1 MAFLDY
7 NLANMRGIDEKR
19 NQMSSQAFQRE
30 GAAKG
35 RFFENVGNLV
45 STLGRRSEAEKQ
57 RGFKAGE
64 SEKERQARIKAA
76 GLLATARTGEISGAE
91 TFEED
96 IRYPHELALQKLRNL
111 GSGAKEADYDVLG
124 IVQRIRDDM
133 LGQMDSV
140 WDENGQFKGWV
151 GVDKD
156 SMLAK
161 FEAGLDLTP
170 LSPEQ
175 KESAKAYFMS
185 FLNDIEN
192 GDVSKE
198 AAEGTLQSFQS
209 SKYYTDLDIPEY
221 EPTEEEL
228 GNPLLGVKGRDT
240 NTQKW
245 NFMRSMLTHIS
256 GNPETMAMPQMKE
269 YIRDA
274 SDGKIE
280 PGVLDNFIDFLRAVG
295 GEELYPTLGQPLFSP
310 TSGFSGS
317 SGFSGYRP

>member
-7 NLANMRGIDEKR
+7 NLARMRSIDEKVG
-19 NQMSSQAFQRE
+19 QMSSQAFQ
-30 GAAKG
+30 GKQAAKG
-35 RFFENVGNLV
+35 RFFEGMQNLV
-45 STLGRRSEAEKQ
+45 GTLNRRKELGTE
-57 RGFKAGE
+57 RGFREGE

-76 GLLATARTGEISGAE
+76 GLLATARSGEISGAE
-91 TFEED
+91 AFEED

-185 FLNDIEN
+185 VLNDIEK

-198 AAEGTLQSFQS
+198 GAEGTIQDFQS
-209 SKYYTDLDIPEY
+209 TRSYTNLDIPEY
-221 EPTEEEL
+221 EPTPEEFA
-228 GNPLLGVKGRDT
+228 NPLYGVKGAST
-240 NTQKW
+240 NTYKW
-245 NFMRSMLTHIS
+245 NTMRDMLTLIS
-256 GNPETMAMPQMKE
+256 GNQQAMQDPKMKSFL
-269 YIRDA
+269 RDA
-274 SDGKIE
+274 EDGKMK
-280 PGVLDNFIDFLRAVG
+280 PDVLDDFIDFLMIIGRDEIIFDPSTATPVN
-295 GEELYPTLGQPLFSP
+295 LPSIPLGLSH
-310 TSGFSGS
+310 
-317 SGFSGYRP
+317 